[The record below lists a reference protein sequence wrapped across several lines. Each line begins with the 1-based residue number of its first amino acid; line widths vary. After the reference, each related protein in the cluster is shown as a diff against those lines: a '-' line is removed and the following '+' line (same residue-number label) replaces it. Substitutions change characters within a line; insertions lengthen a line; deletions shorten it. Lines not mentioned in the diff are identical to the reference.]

1 MFVPEENLFGVDE
14 SSDEDRTDD
23 SASESLK
30 LSEIQGGDFTDLTA
44 HRNTSR

>member
-14 SSDEDRTDD
+14 SSEEDRTDD

-44 HRNTSR
+44 NRNNSR